1 MFVRAI
7 KTVAFNQRDR
17 GTFNTL
23 LALANACASAQKE
36 ARQKTSAHAQTSATT
51 SFPTPWLDN
60 PDWVPPLDYFEDT
73 GYGRGPCPA
82 LLAYVEHLTHKEDKE
97 PAQKLARTGSL

>member
-17 GTFNTL
+17 DTFNTL

-36 ARQKTSAHAQTSATT
+36 ARQTSATP
-51 SFPTPWLDN
+51 SFPKHNASNPMPPASVLALDQAHN
-60 PDWVPPLDYFEDT
+60 P
-73 GYGRGPCPA
+73 
-82 LLAYVEHLTHKEDKE
+82 
-97 PAQKLARTGSL
+97 QKA